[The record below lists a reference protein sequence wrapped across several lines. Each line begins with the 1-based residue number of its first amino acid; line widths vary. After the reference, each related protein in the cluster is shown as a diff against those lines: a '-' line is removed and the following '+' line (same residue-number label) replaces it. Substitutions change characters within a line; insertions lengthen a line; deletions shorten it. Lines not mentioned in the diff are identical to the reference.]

1 MVEGMVRGGKG
12 GEGIHTL
19 KKCIAL
25 CFESVCLRNVRHS
38 ETKTNV
44 ALRVFELRAGWWL
57 QWQWLGRRI

>member
-38 ETKTNV
+38 ETTTNV
-44 ALRVFELRAGWWL
+44 APAVGLRLVVAVAG
-57 QWQWLGRRI
+57 QWLGRRI